1 MNVNYKN
8 QCQKLEILRSD
19 TIRINKTSYNIKF
32 FKGITTNIR
41 TLGNIS
47 NAEIIITTSPFDPKR
62 PLSYLNSIRQ
72 SFETS
77 NNLNTNN

>member
-32 FKGITTNIR
+32 FSKGLIQ
-41 TLGNIS
+41 
-47 NAEIIITTSPFDPKR
+47 IIK
-62 PLSYLNSIRQ
+62 L
-72 SFETS
+72 
-77 NNLNTNN
+77 

>member
-32 FKGITTNIR
+32 FSKGLIQIKNFR
-41 TLGNIS
+41 QYF
-47 NAEIIITTSPFDPKR
+47 NAKIIITTSSFDTKR
-62 PLSYLNSIRQ
+62 PLSD
-72 SFETS
+72 FDP
-77 NNLNTNN
+77 